1 MSGLT
6 GAFDAINGCSCFYLT
21 DTTQLEMLLLR
32 FRGERV
38 KSENFK
44 LLKIMFCLPKIGKKI
59 CVGVRFTFFLT
70 YSTCL
75 LKKSKE
81 TMTASQGRR

>member
-6 GAFDAINGCSCFYLT
+6 GAFDAINGCFCFYLT
-21 DTTQLEMLLLR
+21 DTTRLEMLLLR

-44 LLKIMFCLPKIGKKI
+44 LLKIMFCLPKIGKKY
-59 CVGVRFTFFLT
+59 VLG
-70 YSTCL
+70 
-75 LKKSKE
+75 
-81 TMTASQGRR
+81 